1 VRLSRLLVELIPD
14 EPEAGGLL
22 ALLLLT
28 EARRAARV
36 VADGSLVL
44 LPDQD
49 RTLWDGALIEEG
61 HTLVR
66 AYLRRNQPGPYQIQA
81 AINAV
86 HTDAARAENTDW
98 AQILALY
105 DQLLVYAPTAVVSL
119 NRAVALSEVSGPEAG
134 LRALEDLDLAAYHPY
149 HAARADFLARLGRDD
164 EARAAYDTAIGLTE
178 NEAEREAL
186 ARQRDALMS

>member
-49 RTLWDGALIEEG
+49 RTRWDGVLIEEG

-66 AYLRRNQPGPYQIQA
+66 ACLRRNQTGPYQIQA

-86 HTDAARAENTDW
+86 HTDAARAEATDW
-98 AQILALY
+98 AQILARY

-134 LRALEDLDLAAYHPY
+134 LLALEELDLAAYHPY